1 MCVQLLYHHGIAI
14 PTIIMGG
21 NAIPYFTLL
30 KYPVLRAG
38 IRYSKQLSS
47 TQIDLVLKDV
57 IDDSRIRLTS
67 YRFTNHYEL
76 LPYEL

>member
-1 MCVQLLYHHGIAI
+1 
-14 PTIIMGG
+14 MGG

-38 IRYSKQLSS
+38 IRYSKQLSG

-67 YRFTNHYEL
+67 YRFTNHHEL
-76 LPYEL
+76 LPYELWQDSPIYFNYTLCINVP

>member
-1 MCVQLLYHHGIAI
+1 MCDRVTVPSWIAI

-38 IRYSKQLSS
+38 IRYSKQLSG
-47 TQIDLVLKDV
+47 TQIDLVLNDV
-57 IDDSRIRLTS
+57 ID
-67 YRFTNHYEL
+67 EL
-76 LPYEL
+76 LTPA